1 MKVGV
6 VFPQVEI
13 GNDPAAIRDYA
24 QAVEAMGYGWIR
36 EAGRDPGQF
45 GIEGRFTLAQ
55 VPREQWATELAAW
68 GAMRG
73 VTHVCIHT
81 VGLGLKTPADHVET
95 LRRFRAEAGLAS

>member
-13 GNDPAAIRDYA
+13 GNDPAAIRDDA
-24 QAVEAMGYGWIR
+24 QTVEAMGYTHILTS
-36 EAGRDPGQF
+36 DHVGQF

-68 GAMRG
+68 GGMRG
-73 VTHVCIHT
+73 ITHVCVHT

-95 LRRFRAEAGLAS
+95 LRRFRAEAGVTP